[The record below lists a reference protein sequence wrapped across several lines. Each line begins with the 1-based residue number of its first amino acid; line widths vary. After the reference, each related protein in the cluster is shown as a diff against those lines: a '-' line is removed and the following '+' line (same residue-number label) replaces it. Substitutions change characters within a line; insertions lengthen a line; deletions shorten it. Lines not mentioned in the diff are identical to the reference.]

1 MSARQQF
8 GLTRQDYP
16 QAAVHRHYWHLYAAA
31 TEQRAA
37 PASDGFAEYK
47 DRGAHA
53 ISLGTKGNWPES
65 SFQPDAERHNHERR
79 RRGEE
84 RRINGLV

>member
-8 GLTRQDYP
+8 GLTRKDYP

-37 PASDGFAEYK
+37 PLQPMGSRNIRIVVHTLYRWAQK
-47 DRGAHA
+47 DIVRKVHF
-53 ISLGTKGNWPES
+53 SLMLKDITMKDEGGGKK
-65 SFQPDAERHNHERR
+65 
-79 RRGEE
+79 EE
-84 RRINGLV
+84 